1 MPCHFNHCEE
11 YYEKLSLNI
20 NNNNNNN
27 NNKDIF

>member
-11 YYEKLSLNI
+11 YYEKLSLN
-20 NNNNNNN
+20 NNNNNN

>member
-11 YYEKLSLNI
+11 YYEKLSLN

>member
-27 NNKDIF
+27 NKDIF

>member
-11 YYEKLSLNI
+11 YYEKLSLNN